1 MKFEEVKQ
9 ALHNYNRALD
19 EADVQRHTAL
29 TALERECA
37 DHMTE
42 VAKAN
47 VLEALGDARFYSE
60 REASLKG
67 DANELRAV
75 SKFFD
80 VIEDTAKQA
89 DAGGAARI
97 MVATYGDD
105 FSHDILNT
113 LYMNSLKDVP
123 TS

>member
-29 TALERECA
+29 TTLERECA
-37 DHMTE
+37 DRMVE
-42 VAKAN
+42 AAKAN
-47 VLEALGDARFYSE
+47 VLEALGDARSYSE
-60 REASLKG
+60 REASLKS

-80 VIEDTAKQA
+80 VIEDAAKQA
-89 DAGGAARI
+89 GTSGAARTL
-97 MVATYGDD
+97 VATYGDD
-105 FSHDILNT
+105 FSHEILNT
-113 LYMNSLKDVP
+113 LYLNTLKD
-123 TS
+123 TM

>member
-9 ALHNYNRALD
+9 ALHSYSRALD

-37 DHMTE
+37 DHM
-42 VAKAN
+42 VSAAKATA
-47 VLEALGDARFYSE
+47 LEALQDARYYSE
-60 REASLKG
+60 REAALKG

-80 VIEDTAKQA
+80 VIEDTTKQA

-105 FSHDILNT
+105 FAHDILNT

-123 TS
+123 MT

>member
-1 MKFEEVKQ
+1 MKFEEVKR

-29 TALERECA
+29 TTLERECA

-42 VAKAN
+42 AAKAN

-60 REASLKG
+60 REASLKN

-80 VIEDTAKQA
+80 LIEDTVKQA
-89 DAGGAARI
+89 DAGGAARHT
-97 MVATYGDD
+97 VATYGDD
-105 FSHDILNT
+105 FSHENLNT
-113 LYMNSLKDVP
+113 LYLNTLKD
-123 TS
+123 TM

>member
-1 MKFEEVKQ
+1 MKFEEVKR
-9 ALHNYNRALD
+9 ALHSYSRALD

-37 DHMTE
+37 DHM
-42 VAKAN
+42 VSAAKAN
-47 VLEALGDARFYSE
+47 VLEELGDARFYSE
-60 REASLKG
+60 REAAQKG

-80 VIEDTAKQA
+80 VIEDAAKQA
-89 DAGGAARI
+89 DAGGAARM

-105 FSHDILNT
+105 FSHEILNNLYLNT
-113 LYMNSLKDVP
+113 LKD
-123 TS
+123 TM